1 MNAST
6 PSRTDLSEVIALLKE
21 VPLFANQSEETL
33 STIGRDFRQRTYRN
47 KEIVFHQGDLNR
59 SLYLVL
65 EGKVRA
71 YHLTVNGQETTVNIM
86 GRRQV
91 IGEFSAVDGLPRSAS
106 VQAISQCTLLELH
119 GERLL
124 FYLER
129 VPGLA
134 LSMCRQLT
142 FKVRWTT
149 AYAETIA
156 RFDAAGKLRHL
167 LLLFNEQFG
176 QVIEPDK
183 KVLLDLGLDQEDL
196 ATLVGTSRGWVN
208 GVLNGW
214 RKRGLVEFEVNKIT
228 ILDLERFA
236 EG

>member
-1 MNAST
+1 MAAPMNRIDFA
-6 PSRTDLSEVIALLKE
+6 EIIELLKE
-21 VPLFANQSEETL
+21 VPLFANQNEETL
-33 STIGRDFRQRTYRN
+33 TTIARDFRQRTYRN

-59 SLYLVL
+59 TLYVVL
-65 EGKVRA
+65 QGKVRA
-71 YHLTVNGQETTVNIM
+71 YHLTANGEETTVNIL

-106 VQAISQCTLLELH
+106 VQAISQCTLLELN
-119 GERLL
+119 GDRLL
-124 FYLER
+124 FHLER

-134 LSMCRQLT
+134 LAMCRQLA

-167 LLLFNEQFG
+167 LLLYNEQFG
-176 QVIEPDK
+176 QVIEPGK
-183 KVLLDLGLDQEDL
+183 KALLDLGLSQGDL
-196 ATLVGTSRGWVN
+196 ATLVGTTRGWVN
-208 GVLNGW
+208 EILSGW
-214 RKRGLVEFEVNKIT
+214 RNRGLVEFEEGRIT
-228 ILDLERFA
+228 ILDLECFA